1 MNYYKAIISY
11 DGTDYQGWQSQKHGK
26 TVQDVLTKTFKNT
39 FFQPISISGA
49 SRTDAGVHAIGQV
62 IGLQTP
68 LDIPCS
74 RLKKILNENLPASI
88 IIKDL
93 EHFQDVFNPRA
104 NVLEKIYQYDFSL
117 EKLAPFEARYCLFF
131 NKKIDIEKFYRLP
144 EIFIGQHDFR
154 SFCTGH
160 DYDSTIK
167 TIDDIIIYRLDDR
180 FRIIFKGQSF
190 LRYMIRR
197 IVGAMLVVSASKKLD
212 QIDLKKAL
220 DQKDPHQS
228 LLTAPPQG
236 LTLMNIKYR
245 E

>member
-11 DGTDYQGWQSQKHGK
+11 DGTDYQGWQSQMHGN

-39 FFQPISISGA
+39 FFQPVLIAGA
-49 SRTDAGVHAIGQV
+49 SRTDAGVHAVGQV
-62 IGLQTP
+62 VSLQTP
-68 LDIPCS
+68 LNLAS
-74 RLKKILNENLPASI
+74 NRLEQILNENLPASI
-88 IIKDL
+88 IIKNL
-93 EHFQDVFNPRA
+93 EQCQDVFNPRA

-117 EKLAPFEARYCLFF
+117 EKLTPFTARYCLFF
-131 NKKIDIEKFYRLP
+131 NKKIDLEKFYSLP

-154 SFCTGH
+154 SFCTGNDH
-160 DYDSTIK
+160 DSTIK
-167 TIDDIIIYRLDDR
+167 TIDDIRIYRLDDR
-180 FRIIFKGQSF
+180 FRIIFKSQSF

-197 IVGAMLVVSASKKLD
+197 IVGGMLIVSASKKLD
-212 QIDLKKAL
+212 KIDLQMAL

-236 LTLMNIKYR
+236 LTLINIKYR